1 VSALDPKLSA
11 LVDDLRSPDP
21 LVRDTG
27 AYASLA
33 ALQGDGSL
41 DDHLVELGD
50 RALGLLTDDDVQAR
64 SFGALLLALVADRDN
79 VTGRA
84 TDVAVRHWVE
94 GLTRWYVAEPDTR
107 GHDPRLGWLHAVAHG
122 ADAVGELAGSP
133 RVGHDDLVGLLDLLV
148 RRATAPTPTYWVQNE
163 DDRVAVAVMAVLRRD
178 LLTAGDVR
186 AAVDVLAGVWRDS
199 AGPVSAEADNA
210 VRLGRTLHLQLVLG
224 VRPAPGEAVVH
235 PAVRLDALRA
245 LGSALAEVHWF
256 YGTPT

>member
-1 VSALDPKLSA
+1 MSGIDPKLSA

-33 ALQGDGSL
+33 ALQRDGAL
-41 DDHLVELGD
+41 DEHLVALGD
-50 RALGLLTDDDVQAR
+50 RALELLVDAEVQAR

-84 TDVAVRHWVE
+84 TDDAVRRWVD
-94 GLTRWYVAEPDTR
+94 GLTRWYADEPDTR

-122 ADAVGELAGSP
+122 GDAVGELAGSP
-133 RVGHDDLVGLLDLLV
+133 RLGHDDLVGLLGLLV
-148 RRATAPTPTYWVQNE
+148 RRATAPTPTSWLQNE

-178 LLTAGDVR
+178 LLTADDVQV
-186 AAVDVLAGVWRDS
+186 AVDALARAWRDS
-199 AGPVSAEADNA
+199 EGPVSAEADNA
-210 VRLGRTLHLQLVLG
+210 VRLARTLHLQLVLG
-224 VRPAPGEAVVH
+224 VRAAPDSDVVH
-235 PAVRLDALRA
+235 PAVRLAALRA
-245 LGSALAEVHWF
+245 LGTALAEVHWF